1 MTKMGKTEKWF
12 MNRPGHSRNVAN
24 RAERLLQHI
33 DFREGDK
40 FLEIGCG
47 NGSACKKIA
56 KDYKLNVFGVD
67 VDPDQIKNAIK
78 NIEKLNN
85 ISFSVADATNLNFD
99 ENEFDI
105 IYSSGVL
112 HHIKNWEMVLE
123 EINRIL
129 KPTGYYIF
137 TDIAYSR
144 FTTNLFKNWVKKLGF
159 YTLDDIINYMDN
171 LGFELIDK
179 ENPEGIYFK
188 RHDLIFKKFE
198 K

>member
-12 MNRPGHSRNVAN
+12 MNRPGHSRNVAD
-24 RAERLLQHI
+24 RAERLLQKI
-33 DFREGDK
+33 SFKEGDK

-47 NGSACKKIA
+47 NGSACKHIA
-56 KDYKLNVFGVD
+56 KNHKLIVFGVD
-67 VDPDQIKNAIK
+67 VDPDQIKNANK

-85 ISFSVADATNLNFD
+85 IKFSVADATHLNFN

-112 HHIKNWEMVLE
+112 HHIKDWQMVFK

-129 KPTGYYIF
+129 KPKGYYTF

-144 FTTNLFKNWVKKLGF
+144 FTTNLFKNRLKNLGF
-159 YTLDDIINYMDN
+159 YTVDEIIDFLKNQDFD
-171 LGFELIDK
+171 LVDK
-179 ENPEGIYFK
+179 ENPEGIMLK
-188 RHDLIFKKFE
+188 RYTLIFKKI

>member
-12 MNRPGHSRNVAN
+12 MNQPEHSQNVAN

-33 DFREGDK
+33 DFKEGDK

-47 NGSACKKIA
+47 NGSACKQIA
-56 KDYKLNVFGVD
+56 KDHKFNVIGVD
-67 VDPDQIKNAIK
+67 VDPDQIKNAK
-78 NIEKLNN
+78 KDIEKLNN
-85 ISFSVADATNLNFD
+85 IKFFVADATNLDFN

-112 HHIKNWEMVLE
+112 HHINNWDMVLK

-129 KPTGYYIF
+129 KPKGYYIF

-144 FTTNLFKNWVKKLGF
+144 FTTNLFKNRLKNLGF
-159 YTLDDIINYMDN
+159 YTVDDIVDFLKNQ
-171 LGFELIDK
+171 GFDLVEK
-179 ENPEGIYFK
+179 ENPEGFFIK
-188 RHDLIFKKFE
+188 RHNLIFKKD
-198 K
+198 

>member
-12 MNRPGHSRNVAN
+12 MNRPGHSRNVIN

-33 DFREGDK
+33 DFKEGDK

-47 NGSACKKIA
+47 NGSACKQIA
-56 KDYKLNVFGVD
+56 KDHKFSVIGVD
-67 VDPDQIKNAIK
+67 VDPDQIKNAK
-78 NIEKLNN
+78 KDIEKLNN
-85 ISFSVADATNLNFD
+85 IKFFVADATNLDFN

-112 HHIKNWEMVLE
+112 HHINNWNMVLK

-129 KPTGYYIF
+129 KPKGYYIF

-144 FTTNLFKNWVKKLGF
+144 FTTNLFKNKLKNLGF
-159 YTLDDIINYMDN
+159 YTVSDIVDFLKNQ
-171 LGFELIDK
+171 GFDLVEK
-179 ENPEGIYFK
+179 ENPEGFFIK
-188 RHDLIFKKFE
+188 RHNLIFKKD
-198 K
+198 